1 MKDGKN
7 NKMKNK
13 KEYIIIPGLDLYWY
27 VIPKDKEEDWNDW
40 CEVTA
45 EKHNFLEEAYKGKHP
60 NYSKKIKG
68 NISSVIF
75 KEFRIKK

>member
-1 MKDGKN
+1 LKGGKN

-27 VIPKDKEEDWNDW
+27 IIPKDKEEDWNEW
-40 CEVTA
+40 CEVTT
-45 EKHNFLEEAYKGKHP
+45 EKHNFLEEVY
-60 NYSKKIKG
+60 
-68 NISSVIF
+68 